1 MAETANGTFQRT
13 ISALV
18 QDRPGV
24 RARIAGLFRRRGFNI
39 ASLAVGRS
47 ERLGLSRM
55 TFVVEGPEEVVR
67 QVAAQLDRL
76 IDVVE
81 VHDITEQNIVWR
93 ELALIK
99 VRANAGKRGEILELA
114 NIFRVNVIDIGV
126 ESLTMEISGGRQK
139 IDSQIELLRKFG
151 LEEVIRTGRVA
162 TLRGTLIEGED
173 DGLFQSDASKSTYTL
188 PTSTGESGSVCH
200 DLIF

>member
-1 MAETANGTFQRT
+1 MAISNGTFQRT

-24 RARIAGLFRRRGFNI
+24 LARISGLFRRRGFNI

-47 ERLGLSRM
+47 EQPGMSRM
-55 TFVVEGPEEVVR
+55 TFVVEGSDEVIR
-67 QVAAQLDRL
+67 HVAAQLDRL

-99 VRANAGKRGEILELA
+99 VAAPASSRSEVLELVNVYRA
-114 NIFRVNVIDIGV
+114 NVIDIGV
-126 ESLTMEISGGRQK
+126 ESLTLEISGGRQK
-139 IDSQIELLRKFG
+139 IDTLIELMKKFG
-151 LEEVIRTGRVA
+151 LQEVIRTGRVA
-162 TLRGTLIEGED
+162 TLRGTLVEGEA
-173 DGLFQSDASKSTYTL
+173 DGLYQADASNPTYVL
-188 PTSTGESGSVCH
+188 PITTGESGSV
-200 DLIF
+200 

>member
-13 ISALV
+13 IAALV

-24 RARIAGLFRRRGFNI
+24 LARIAGLFRRRGFNI

-47 ERLGLSRM
+47 ERPGLSRM

-99 VRANAGKRGEILELA
+99 VRANAGTRGEILELA

-139 IDSQIELLRKFG
+139 IDSLIELLRKFG

-162 TLRGTLIEGED
+162 TLRGTLVEGED

-188 PTSTGESGSVCH
+188 PTATGESGSV
-200 DLIF
+200 

>member
-13 ISALV
+13 IAALV

-24 RARIAGLFRRRGFNI
+24 LARIAGLFRRRGFNI

-47 ERLGLSRM
+47 ERPGLSRM

-139 IDSQIELLRKFG
+139 IDSLIELLRKFG

-188 PTSTGESGSVCH
+188 PTATGESGSV
-200 DLIF
+200 

>member
-1 MAETANGTFQRT
+1 MAQSGSNKNGTFQRT

-18 QDRPGV
+18 QDKPGV
-24 RARIAGLFRRRGFNI
+24 LARIAGLFRRRGFNI

-47 ERLGLSRM
+47 EQSGMSRM
-55 TFVVEGPEEVVR
+55 TFVVEGPDEVVR
-67 QVAAQLDRL
+67 HVAAQLDRL

-99 VRANAGKRGEILELA
+99 VSAPADSRGEVLELA
-114 NIFRVNVIDIGV
+114 NVYRTNVVDIGV

-139 IDSQIELLRKFG
+139 IDSLVELLKKFG
-151 LEEVIRTGRVA
+151 LLEVIRTGRVA
-162 TLRGTLIEGED
+162 TLRGTLIEGEE
-173 DGLFQSDASKSTYTL
+173 DGLFQSDISNPTYIL
-188 PTSTGESGSVCH
+188 PIPTGETGSV
-200 DLIF
+200 